1 MRILYAYVLP
11 LVLLSYFQVNA
22 QSIDTVKNSTTTV
35 TAAYSSQL
43 LSNIYS
49 GFCYR
54 VRRASDN
61 AEAWIDFD
69 ASTQSVTAN
78 SNATIVL
85 PGSSSFAP
93 GTVMRFARFFA
104 GTNCYVTTWFD
115 QSGNGYDAVQT
126 TASAQ
131 PRIVNAGVMDVLA
144 DHAAVN
150 LMDTN
155 GKVIAAFT
163 ITDWKQTV
171 NINSMPA
178 GMHMVQL
185 NNGELQKVTKN

>member
-11 LVLLSYFQVNA
+11 LLLLSCFQVNA
-22 QSIDTVKNSTTTV
+22 QSIDTVKNNANTV

-43 LSNIYS
+43 LRNTYS

-54 VRRASDN
+54 VRRAADN

-69 ASTQSVTAN
+69 AATQSVTAN

-93 GTVMRFARFFA
+93 GTVMTFARFFA
-104 GTNCYVTTWFD
+104 NTNCYVTTWFD
-115 QSGNGYDAVQT
+115 QSGNGFDAVQT

-131 PRIVNAGVMDVLA
+131 PRIVNAGVIDVLA
-144 DHAAVN
+144 GHAAVN

-171 NINSMPA
+171 NINSIPA
-178 GMHMVQL
+178 GIHMVQL

>member
-11 LVLLSYFQVNA
+11 LLLLSYFQVNA
-22 QSIDTVKNSTTTV
+22 QSIDTVRNNANTV

-43 LSNIYS
+43 LRNTYS

-93 GTVMRFARFFA
+93 GTVMTFARFFA

-115 QSGNGYDAVQT
+115 QSGNGFDAVQT

-131 PRIVNAGVMDVLA
+131 PRIGNAGVMDVLA
-144 DHAAVN
+144 GHAAVN

-171 NINSMPA
+171 NINSIPA